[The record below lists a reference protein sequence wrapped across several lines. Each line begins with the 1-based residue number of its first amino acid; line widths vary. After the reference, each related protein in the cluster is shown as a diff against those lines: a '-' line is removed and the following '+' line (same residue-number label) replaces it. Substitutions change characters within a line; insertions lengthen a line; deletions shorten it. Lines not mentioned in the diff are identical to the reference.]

1 MTVSLRDARD
11 HRSDRVW
18 IERVYRDYLDDL
30 GLLNTGVF
38 PALGEVGHREPDQVR
53 NWFGDP
59 SATLLTILDS
69 MNPAGFALVARQTHA
84 SRTADYRM
92 ADFFIAREAR
102 RRGVGQAAVRL
113 ILDRFA
119 GKWEVVEYSRNPRG
133 GCVLAQG
140 DRDVY
145 QGRLPGTRGE
155 RGSAADV
162 SVGADSSRRLSAR
175 LPQLHSKSSVPT
187 GLHRSGQ
194 PNSRHCSTTPRSRIS
209 CLKPGSLRTSFMTGR
224 HAILKVQSGGSKLRS
239 RTHDFQRALRVAEIG
254 EPVTE

>member
-59 SATLLTILDS
+59 AATLVTILDS

-119 GKWEVVEYSRNPRG
+119 GKWEVVEYSRNPRAVAFWRKAIATYTKG
-133 GCVLAQG
+133 A
-140 DRDVY
+140 Y
-145 QGRLPGTRGE
+145 QERVANGE
-155 RGSAADV
+155 VR
-162 SVGADSSRRLSAR
+162 
-175 LPQLHSKSSVPT
+175 QT
-187 GLHRSGQ
+187 
-194 PNSRHCSTTPRSRIS
+194 
-209 CLKPGSLRTSFMTGR
+209 F
-224 HAILKVQSGGSKLRS
+224 QSG
-239 RTHDFQRALRVAEIG
+239 RAVPAA
-254 EPVTE
+254 